1 MELLFYHLER
11 ASLERVLPDLL
22 SKSLDKG
29 WRAVVE
35 TAEPSRIDV
44 LDGMLWTYNDESF
57 LPHGTI
63 RDENASEQQ
72 VLITD
77 QPGNDNKAD
86 IRFFIDSGDVTAHE
100 GYARLVYIFNGNDE
114 DVLMKAREQWKLA
127 KAVGLEATYWQQ
139 SPEGRWEKKA

>member
-11 ASLERVLPDLL
+11 APLERVLPDLL
-22 SKSLDKG
+22 SKSLEKG

-35 TAEPSRIDV
+35 TTEPARIDA
-44 LDGMLWTYNDESF
+44 LDGMLWTYSDESF

-63 RDENASEQQ
+63 GDENAGDQQ

-86 IRFFIDSGDVTAHE
+86 IRFFIDGGDVTAHE
-100 GYARLVYIFNGNDE
+100 GYERLVYIFNGNDE
-114 DVLMKAREQWKLA
+114 DVLNKAREQWKLA
-127 KAVGLEATYWQQ
+127 KAAGLEATYWQQ
-139 SPEGRWEKKA
+139 SPEGR

>member
-11 ASLERVLPDLL
+11 APLEWVLPDLL
-22 SKSLDKG
+22 SKSLEKG

-35 TAEPSRIDV
+35 TTEPARIV
-44 LDGMLWTYNDESF
+44 ALDGMLWTYSDESF

-63 RDENASEQQ
+63 GDENAADQQ

-86 IRFFIDSGDVTAHE
+86 IRFFIDGGDVTAHE
-100 GYARLVYIFNGNDE
+100 GYERLVYIFNGNDE
-114 DVLMKAREQWKLA
+114 DVLNKAREQWKLA
-127 KAVGLEATYWQQ
+127 KAAGLEATYWQQ

>member
-11 ASLERVLPDLL
+11 VPLERVLPDLL
-22 SKSLDKG
+22 SKSLEKG

-35 TAEPSRIDV
+35 TTEPSRIDA
-44 LDGMLWTYNDESF
+44 LDGMLWTYSDESF

-63 RDENASEQQ
+63 GDENAADQQ

-86 IRFFIDSGDVTAHE
+86 IRFFIDGGDVTAHE
-100 GYARLVYIFNGNDE
+100 GYERLVYIFNGNDE
-114 DVLMKAREQWKLA
+114 DVLNKAREQWKLA
-127 KAVGLEATYWQQ
+127 KAAGLEATYWQQ